1 MIFQAFEKYTKLPNA
16 GYSSISNVKS
26 TTNQGFRDKME
37 SFFLAETLKYFY
49 LLFADGNP
57 IIPLDKYVF
66 NSEAHPLP
74 IYDSWGFDLL
84 YFQDQTKKKKTSCN
98 VSQAGLTRGD
108 IHFIPNLH

>member
-16 GYSSISNVKS
+16 GYSAINNVKS
-26 TTNQGFRDKME
+26 ITNPGFTDKME

-49 LLFADGNP
+49 LLFAEGDA

-74 IYDSWGFDLL
+74 IYNS
-84 YFQDQTKKKKTSCN
+84 
-98 VSQAGLTRGD
+98 
-108 IHFIPNLH
+108 